1 MLKKLLFTSLTGVL
15 LTIGIKPSIA
25 GTVVENV
32 ARTGFF
38 SVGTPM
44 NAVPYSYIN
53 ADEQL
58 DGFSIDIVKLIHQQ
72 LEQELDRNIKL
83 DFVQV
88 ESLKGAVPKLVTGE
102 IDIVCNTVFT
112 WERDK
117 AVDYTLRYTISGI
130 RLLFPKGKIP
140 ADTSFAGTKIGI
152 PPQTFVKDA
161 VKLVNPNAVIVEVDS
176 FADGATALKEGK
188 IDALAGDTLML
199 DGLRQQL
206 NPEGFEQYPPL
217 SEDPY
222 ARFGVGCIVPQNN
235 STFLHIANYTIVR
248 MMEGYLVNDPEMTA
262 IVNKWIGE
270 NGVVSIVQP
279 EAIKNFFLS
288 TIYNH
293 EQIPFPKK

>member
-1 MLKKLLFTSLTGVL
+1 MLKKLLLTSLTGLL

-25 GTVVENV
+25 GTVVEKV
-32 ARTGFF
+32 ARSGFIT
-38 SVGTPM
+38 VGVPM

-53 ADEQL
+53 AEEQL
-58 DGFSIDIVKLIHQQ
+58 DGFSIDIIKLIHQQ
-72 LEQELDRNIKL
+72 FEQELDRDIKL

-88 ESLKGAVPKLVTGE
+88 ESIREAVPKLLTGE
-102 IDIVCNTVFT
+102 IDMVCNTVFT

-117 AVDYTLRYTISGI
+117 YVDYTLRYTISGI

-140 ADTSFAGTKIGI
+140 ADTSLAGVKIGI
-152 PPQTFVKDA
+152 PPQTFVRDA
-161 VKLVNPNAVIVEVDS
+161 IKLVNPNAVIVEVDS
-176 FADGATALKEGK
+176 FAEGATALKEGK

-206 NPEGFEQYPPL
+206 NPDGFEQYPPL

-235 STFLHIANYTIVR
+235 STFLDIANYTIAK

-262 IVNKWIGE
+262 LVNKWIGE
-270 NGVVSIVQP
+270 DGVVSIVQP
-279 EAIKNFFLS
+279 ETIKNFFRS